1 MAKNPGPRRTANL
14 CTTSAGRWLR
24 WHVAH
29 PSIARGNGQPGLLPH
44 CRRGHLGPRHR
55 GLGWRSGSGRA
66 RRVRPRWPDGG
77 RGRHP
82 AGPADPERGPALMDF
97 SLTHEQEQYR
107 HGIREICAKFPDS
120 YWRQIDAEKR
130 YPEEFV
136 RALTSGGWLSVLIPA
151 EYGGAGLGMVEAC
164 IVLEEINA
172 SGGNGAACHAQMY
185 TMGALLRHGTE
196 SQKRRYL
203 PEIAAGRLRLQS
215 MAVTEPEAGS
225 DTSAITTFARKEGD
239 GYVVNGQKIFTSRV
253 QHSDLLLL
261 LARTRRADEVARK
274 TDGMSLFLIDLR
286 QAGPAI
292 EVRPIETMVNHETNA
307 LFISDLRLPADALLG
322 EEGAGFR
329 QVLDGLNAER
339 ILIASESIGDAR
351 WFVERSVTYARE
363 RIVFGQPIGAN
374 QGVQFPIARA
384 FMRAQAASL
393 MRWKA
398 ATRFDA
404 GKPCGA
410 EANMAKLLASE

>member
-1 MAKNPGPRRTANL
+1 
-14 CTTSAGRWLR
+14 
-24 WHVAH
+24 
-29 PSIARGNGQPGLLPH
+29 
-44 CRRGHLGPRHR
+44 
-55 GLGWRSGSGRA
+55 
-66 RRVRPRWPDGG
+66 
-77 RGRHP
+77 
-82 AGPADPERGPALMDF
+82 MDF
-97 SLTHEQEQYR
+97 SLSDEQERYR
-107 HGIREICAKFPDS
+107 AGIREVCAKFPNA
-120 YWRQIDAEKR
+120 YWRALDAEKR
-130 YPEEFV
+130 YPEKFV
-136 RALTSGGWLSVLIPA
+136 LALSDGGWLSVLIPT
-151 EYGGAGLGMVEAC
+151 EYGGAGLGIVEAC

-225 DTSAITTFARKEGD
+225 DTSRITTFARKEAD
-239 GYVVNGQKIFTSRV
+239 GYVVNGQKVFTSRV

-261 LARTRRADEVARK
+261 LARTQRADEVARK

-286 QAGPAI
+286 QAGSAI
-292 EVRPIETMVNHETNA
+292 EIRPIETMVSHETNA
-307 LFISDLRLPADALLG
+307 LFISDLHLPADALVG
-322 EEGAGFR
+322 DEGAGFR

-351 WFVERSVTYARE
+351 WFVERSVAYARE
-363 RIVFGQPIGAN
+363 RIVFGQPIAN

-393 MRWKA
+393 MRWQA

-404 GKPCGA
+404 GQSCGA
-410 EANMAKLLASE
+410 EANMAKLLASEPAWEAAEMAMTTYGGSGMAVETGIERKFREARLYLVAPVTNNLVTAYVAEHVLGLPRSYGTGGSA

>member
-1 MAKNPGPRRTANL
+1 
-14 CTTSAGRWLR
+14 
-24 WHVAH
+24 
-29 PSIARGNGQPGLLPH
+29 
-44 CRRGHLGPRHR
+44 
-55 GLGWRSGSGRA
+55 
-66 RRVRPRWPDGG
+66 
-77 RGRHP
+77 
-82 AGPADPERGPALMDF
+82 MDF
-97 SLTHEQEQYR
+97 SLSDEQERYR
-107 HGIREICAKFPDS
+107 EAIREVCAKFPNS
-120 YWRQIDAEKR
+120 YWRAIDAEKR

-136 RALTSGGWLSVLIPA
+136 LALSDGGWLSVLIPT
-151 EYGGAGLGMVEAC
+151 EYGGAGLGIVEAC

-225 DTSAITTFARKEGD
+225 DTSRIATFAHKEGD
-239 GYVVNGQKIFTSRV
+239 GYVVNGQKVFTSRL

-261 LARTRRADEVARK
+261 LARTRRTDEVTRK
-274 TDGMSLFLIDLR
+274 TDGLSLFLIDLR
-286 QAGPAI
+286 QAGSAI

-307 LFISDLRLPADALLG
+307 LFITDLHLPADALVG
-322 EEGAGFR
+322 DEGAGFR

-351 WFVERSVTYARE
+351 WFVERSVKYARE
-363 RIVFGQPIGAN
+363 RVVFGQPIGAN

-393 MRWKA
+393 IRWQA
-398 ATRFDA
+398 AARFDA

-410 EANMAKLLASE
+410 EANMAKLLASEAAWEAAEMAMTTYGGSGMAVETGIERKFREARLYLVAPVTNNLVTAYVAEHVLGLPRSYGTGGSA